1 MILTVAGFLSALTI
15 LLIVAVL
22 IFFNALYVAGEFS
35 SVSARKTRIMQLAEE
50 GNALARSVLPVLQDP
65 HKLDNYIAASQVG
78 ITLSS
83 IVLGIYGEQ
92 QIAPRI
98 VPLLARLPLGLD
110 PTAAGHATAAG
121 IASTLVLLLLTT
133 LQVVLGELVPKSL
146 AIQYPERLALITALP
161 MKWSA
166 EYVLRPLIVLL
177 NGSGALL
184 LRLLGAAPGGEH
196 THVHSPEEI
205 VILVKESHR
214 AGLIDADERQFL
226 QNVFRSGATRA
237 GEIAVPRT
245 RMVTASVNEPVGTVL
260 RLAAESAYTRIP
272 IFDQDID
279 HIIGFVH
286 LRDLFAL
293 HRSAPSAS
301 LRTILRPVP
310 FVPESLPIAQVW
322 ERLDE
327 AQSYLAIVFDE
338 YGGTGGLITRE
349 DLIEE
354 LFGEVQDEFDRER
367 ELVTPLGEGRIV
379 VRGDMLIANLND
391 LLELDLPHDTAHTVG
406 GLVMDAL
413 GRLPQVGDRVE
424 IQGVQLR
431 VDAVAHRS
439 VTAVCVA
446 LPTGRPNA
454 SAGEA
459 A

>member
-15 LLIVAVL
+15 LLVVALL
-22 IFFNALYVAGEFS
+22 IFINALYVAGEFS

-50 GNALARSVLPVLQDP
+50 GNTLARSVLPMLQDP
-65 HKLDNYIAASQVG
+65 RKLDNYIAASQVG

-98 VPLLARLPLGLD
+98 APLFTRLPLGFD
-110 PTAAGHATAAG
+110 PNAAGHAAAAG
-121 IASTLVLLLLTT
+121 ISSTLVLLLLTT
-133 LQVVLGELVPKSL
+133 FQVVLGELVPKSV

-166 EYVLRPLIVLL
+166 EYLLRPLIILL
-177 NGSGALL
+177 NGSGTLL
-184 LRLLGAAPGGEH
+184 LRLLGRTPRGEH

-226 QNVFRSGATRA
+226 QNVFRTGATRA

-245 RMVTASVNEPVGTVL
+245 HMVTASVDEPVGSVL
-260 RLAAESAYTRIP
+260 KLAAESAYTRIP
-272 IFDQDID
+272 IFDPDID

-293 HRSAPSAS
+293 HRTTPSAS
-301 LRTILRPVP
+301 LRSILRPVP
-310 FVPESLPIAQVW
+310 FVPETLPIAQVW

-367 ELVTPLGEGRIV
+367 ELITPLGEGRIV
-379 VRGDMLIANLND
+379 VRGDMLVANLND
-391 LLELDLPHDTAHTVG
+391 LLELDLPHETAHTVG

-413 GRLPQVGDRVE
+413 GRLPQVGDTVE

-439 VTAVCVA
+439 VIAVRLV
-446 LPTGRPNA
+446 LPPSGPSLSSGE
-454 SAGEA
+454 SA
-459 A
+459 